1 MMGTIEYFTNFLQK
15 IGTPNFLTIGI
26 TLIIIWLLISGLRK
40 GLKRRN
46 RDKESEKNGNGD

>member
-1 MMGTIEYFTNFLQK
+1 MMETIEYFTDYLQK
-15 IGTPNFLTIGI
+15 IGTPNFLAIGI
-26 TLIIIWLLISGLRK
+26 TLIVIWLLISGLKK